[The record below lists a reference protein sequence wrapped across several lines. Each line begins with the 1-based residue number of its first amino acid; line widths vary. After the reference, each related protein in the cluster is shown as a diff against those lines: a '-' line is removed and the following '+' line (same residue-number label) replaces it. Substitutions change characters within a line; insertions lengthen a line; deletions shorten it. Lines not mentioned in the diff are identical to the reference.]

1 MADVKWIKICTD
13 IFENEKITLIE
24 NMPNSDSVIVIW
36 FKLLCMAGKQNNG
49 GVFML
54 NDKIA
59 YTEEMFATLFHKPVE
74 EVHNALNIFEQFD
87 MVSVVNN
94 TYTIPN
100 WGKHQ
105 NLDQLESKKEYMRS
119 YMQEYREKQ
128 KKLTSKTNSKVYGKV
143 NSKTNVR
150 QADKDI
156 DIDIEEDKDNNIY
169 TMSDS
174 DQSET
179 VSKSKNPEKHK
190 YGEYKNVLLTND
202 ELSKLKEEFPEDYE
216 KRIENLSSYIASTGK
231 RYKSHY
237 ATIRNW
243 AKKEQPKQQ
252 TEIHPSDEK
261 WCVY

>member
-24 NMPNSDSVIVIW
+24 NMPNSDSIIVIW

-74 EVHNALNIFEQFD
+74 EVHNALNIFEQFG

-105 NLDQLESKKEYMRS
+105 NLNQLESKKEYMRN

-128 KKLTSKTNSKVYGKV
+128 KKLTSKTNSKV

-150 QADKDI
+150 QADIDK

-169 TMSDS
+169 

-179 VSKSKNPEKHK
+179 VSKSKNYVKHK
-190 YGEYKNVLLTND
+190 YGEYKNVLLTDD
-202 ELSKLKEEFPEDYE
+202 EMSKLKEEFPEDYE

-231 RYKSHY
+231 CYKSHY

-243 AKKEQPKQQ
+243 SRKEQPKQQ
-252 TEIHPSDEK
+252 TSTEAISPEIKERFER
-261 WCVY
+261 WNV